1 MPWART
7 GATNSRPWPTNGYVS
22 GPLDTDTLT
31 VDYSGCTK
39 SILTY
44 NDSVEPESEDVEYE
58 DGIGTIVFNDDGS
71 FTRHEDRFSS
81 G

>member
-1 MPWART
+1 MQLMRT
-7 GATNSRPWPTNGYVS
+7 GALSGQLLPTNGYVS

-31 VDYSGCTK
+31 VDYSGCPK
-39 SILTY
+39 SILIY